1 MDPDQKVIF
10 SLVEGFVVGERRGI
24 SLKEAF
30 ELRDREMISLVGA
43 GGKTTLMFRLAREL
57 KASGKR
63 VVTTTTTKI
72 REPSPEETEAL
83 GVESD
88 PERLKA
94 FAEKYLGPGR
104 HITLAS
110 ERIEGKKLKG
120 LSPEAVVMLWGLDG
134 IDYLIVEADGAAGRP
149 VKAPREKEPV
159 IPSATTL
166 VVAIVGMEAV
176 GTKVDE
182 LHVFQPERIS
192 KLTGVP
198 LGGKLDEEAVAVL
211 MTHPEGI
218 WKGAPSTSRVVA
230 FLNKVD
236 LPNALEK
243 ARSLAREILKREA
256 RIERIILGQLE
267 KEPSVLEIRETG
279 FGCV

>member
-1 MDPDQKVIF
+1 MDPDQRMIY
-10 SLVEGFVVGERRGI
+10 SLVDDLVQRERRRL
-24 SLKEAF
+24 SLREAF

-43 GGKTTLMFRLAREL
+43 GGKTTLMFCLAREL
-57 KASGKR
+57 KAWGKT
-63 VVTTTTTKI
+63 VITTTTTKI
-72 REPSPEETEAL
+72 REPSEEETEGL
-83 GVESD
+83 YVESD
-88 PERLKA
+88 VKKLKA
-94 FAEKYLGPGR
+94 FMMDHLGPR
-104 HITLAS
+104 HHITLAA
-110 ERIEGKKLKG
+110 ERLEGRKLKG
-120 LSPEAVVMLWGLDG
+120 FSPEVIQKLWEFPRVDC
-134 IDYLIVEADGAAGRP
+134 IIVEADGAAGRP

-159 IPSATTL
+159 IPAATTL
-166 VVAIVGMEAV
+166 VVAIVGMEAI

-198 LGGKLDEEAVAVL
+198 LGGELDEEAVALL

-218 WKGAPSTSRVVA
+218 WKGAPSASRVVA

-243 ARSLAREILKREA
+243 ARSLAGEILKKGT

-267 KEPSVLEIRETG
+267 KEPSVLQIRKTG

>member
-10 SLVEGFVVGERRGI
+10 SLVEGFVGGERRGI
-24 SLKEAF
+24 SLREAF
-30 ELRDREMISLVGA
+30 ELRDRELISLVGA

-72 REPSPEETEAL
+72 REPSEEETEGL
-83 GVESD
+83 CVESD
-88 PERLKA
+88 V
-94 FAEKYLGPGR
+94 EKLREFLIGHLGPSR

-110 ERIEGKKLKG
+110 ERLGGGKLKG
-120 LSPEAVVMLWGLDG
+120 LSPETIHTLWHLNRA
-134 IDYLIVEADGAAGRP
+134 DYIVVEADGAAGRP

-159 IPSATTL
+159 IPAETTL
-166 VVAIVGMEAV
+166 VIAIMGMDGV
-176 GTKVDE
+176 GTALDE
-182 LHVFQPERIS
+182 AHAFQPERIS
-192 KLTGVP
+192 KLTGVR

-243 ARSLAREILKREA
+243 ARSLAREILKRGA

-267 KEPSVLEIRETG
+267 KEPSVLEIRGAG